1 MGRGLGIYA
10 CACPQTRVCYR
21 TKIIHPL
28 DDQRGC
34 YVAQGMAM
42 MEEYVVV
49 SSVRGHHVYKDIWT
63 PAIGEVLT
71 CTQEL
76 TNVHDVAVK
85 RSADIVGHVPRS
97 ISYLCYLFIER
108 GGIIE

>member
-1 MGRGLGIYA
+1 
-10 CACPQTRVCYR
+10 
-21 TKIIHPL
+21 
-28 DDQRGC
+28 
-34 YVAQGMAM
+34 

-76 TNVHDVAVK
+76 TNAHDVYAVAVK
-85 RSADIVGHVPRS
+85 RGADIVGHVPRS